1 MAILGGGPAQPVY
14 LAVPA
19 DVVAAITMS
28 GFAYEDFGSANNL
41 AAALNSEVVFVNN
54 GGYSSLG
61 FTLTIPTGATVQF
74 EASFDG
80 VTYDDI
86 TLRSVGADGYVKS
99 TTISET
105 FIGSIATARSFR
117 ARVIVAGS
125 AAGTIRGRASRDAS
139 TLEGIEHGYAPHRI
153 GFVGMHFDFSYTTQ
167 QTGVALWTP
176 TSGKKFVV
184 TDYTFSVEGSAIV
197 TVFDQTDA
205 TGNRLFNAELKVTA
219 GTSILIDHA
228 YTLPF
233 VSAATNNI
241 LRLTTSAA
249 ITIRGTIHGYEI
261 Q

>member
-1 MAILGGGPAQPVY
+1 MGAILGGGPAQPVY
-14 LAVPA
+14 LVEAA
-19 DVVAAITMS
+19 DIAKIAMS
-28 GFAYEDFGSANNL
+28 GFAYNDFGSANNL

-105 FIGSIATARSFR
+105 FIGSIATARMFR

-125 AAGTIRGRASRDAS
+125 ASGTIMGRASRDAS

-205 TGNRLFNAELKVTA
+205 TGNRLFNSDLKVTA

-233 VSAATNNI
+233 VSAATNNV
-241 LRLTTSAA
+241 LKLTTSAA